1 MRQKESRKVHPFR
14 KLSDVEENEEIIYK
28 RQLKES
34 WSFRPG
40 MHPIDVWEREHA
52 KEND

>member
-1 MRQKESRKVHPFR
+1 MKKKELRKAPSLR
-14 KLSDVEENEEIIYK
+14 MLTDAELSEEQIYR
-28 RQLKES
+28 RQLREF